1 MIQRNTYM
9 YMQEEIERPRVE
21 VSLESFDFL
30 VASTNNSNLEDLL
43 FASRRLAK
51 LHPGLKVGLR
61 IGTH

>member
-1 MIQRNTYM
+1 
-9 YMQEEIERPRVE
+9 MQEEIERPRVE

-51 LHPGLKVGLR
+51 LHPGLKVDLR
-61 IGTH
+61 IETH